1 MSGPS
6 ITDALAEAVAAIATE
21 RFPDGFLGVL
31 RAVAGTDLCSAFAI
45 GADGAPRYLF
55 SAGRHPEI
63 PDFAESAS
71 LAYARNHWQRDRATQ
86 RALTQAAGPVQIV
99 RQAWNGITD
108 PDYRRACYERG
119 GIVERLTLYAGGR
132 RPVFASA
139 YRTRASGHSSPAEVE
154 ALGALAGLL
163 IAMVNRHLDLA
174 GRASEARPEPLPDL
188 VRRLLDG
195 GHALSEREAAV
206 AAALHLG
213 RTQREIS
220 DASGI
225 ALSSVITYRRR
236 AYRKLGITDRHGLAD
251 ILRGPDRPH

>member
-1 MSGPS
+1 MSAPA
-6 ITDALAEAVAAIATE
+6 DALAKAVAAIGTDG
-21 RFPDGFLGVL
+21 FPDRFLGVL
-31 RAVAGTDLCSAFAI
+31 RAVAGTDLCSAFEIA
-45 GADGAPRYLF
+45 ADGAPRYLF

-71 LAYARNHWQRDRATQ
+71 LAYARNYWQRDRATQ

-132 RPVFASA
+132 RPLFASA

-154 ALGALAGLL
+154 ALGGLAGLVL
-163 IAMVNRHLDLA
+163 AMLAKHLDMA
-174 GRASEARPEPLPDL
+174 RRPAESRPEPLPEIA
-188 VRRLLDG
+188 RRLLDG

-220 DASGI
+220 AATGI
-225 ALSSVITYRRR
+225 AMSSVITYRRR
-236 AYRKLGITDRHGLAD
+236 AYRKLGVRDRRGLAD
-251 ILRGPDRPH
+251 ILQALDRPH

>member
-1 MSGPS
+1 MNLPA
-6 ITDALAEAVAAIATE
+6 DALAAAVAAIGTDGFPE
-21 RFPDGFLGVL
+21 RFLAVL
-31 RAVAGTDLCSAFAI
+31 AAVAGTDLCSAFEI

-71 LAYARNHWQRDRATQ
+71 LAYARNYWQRDRATQ
-86 RALTQAAGPVQIV
+86 RALMQAAGTAQLV

-119 GIVERLTLYAGGR
+119 GIVERLTIYAGGR
-132 RPVFASA
+132 RPLFASA

-154 ALGALAGLL
+154 ALGEAADLLVALLA
-163 IAMVNRHLDLA
+163 RHVDLVRRP
-174 GRASEARPEPLPDL
+174 GEPRPEPVSEL
-188 VRRLLDG
+188 VRRLLDS

-220 DASGI
+220 ASTGI

-236 AYRKLGITDRHGLAD
+236 AYRKLGVRDRRGLAD
-251 ILRGPDRPH
+251 MLLTLDRPH